1 MPWKSYSGQ
10 GSQYLK
16 SPYSWAGTKLPP
28 ISSSSRW
35 DFCPVSAGHVTVKK
49 RSPERNACALCVVLQ
64 AARTAEGDVQM
75 LEGYDDLLTTEEA
88 CEALKIGKNALYALL
103 ADGSLKAY
111 RNGRVWRI
119 PKAAVE
125 EYIRTKAKL

>member
-1 MPWKSYSGQ
+1 
-10 GSQYLK
+10 
-16 SPYSWAGTKLPP
+16 
-28 ISSSSRW
+28 
-35 DFCPVSAGHVTVKK
+35 
-49 RSPERNACALCVVLQ
+49 
-64 AARTAEGDVQM
+64 M

-119 PKAAVE
+119 PKSAVE
-125 EYIRTKAKL
+125 EYIRIQAKL